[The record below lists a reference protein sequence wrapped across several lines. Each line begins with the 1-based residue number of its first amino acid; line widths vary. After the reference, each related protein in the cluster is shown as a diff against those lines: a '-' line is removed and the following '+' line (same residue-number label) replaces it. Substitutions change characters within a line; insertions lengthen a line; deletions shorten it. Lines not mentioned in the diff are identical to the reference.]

1 MYKFVETIEEVLSTV
16 STGEGAIVVGKME
29 GKEYEGFI
37 IQDIATGSVVWG
49 TVSIDAGTGIE
60 HTLVMLSES
69 MIGIINMHHLVDNV
83 PMFRDSV
90 LHISNHGV
98 NLSVIGAEA
107 VGASYATERIIRL
120 LKEQDNS
127 VDIGML
133 LIRDEDSC
141 PKKLKEI
148 VKNDAVLTLFNNMTG
163 DSFRLVGR
171 VLEGYGCQRLTY
183 SVRQQMSM

>member
-1 MYKFVETIEEVLSTV
+1 MYKFVETIEEVLDRIT
-16 STGEGAIVVGKME
+16 TGEGAIVVGKME
-29 GKEYEGFI
+29 DKEYEGFI

-83 PMFRDSV
+83 PMFRDTV
-90 LHISNHGV
+90 IHISNHGV

-107 VGASYATERIIRL
+107 VGASYATDRIIRL
-120 LKEQDNS
+120 LKKPDG
-127 VDIGML
+127 VTDVGMV

-141 PKKLKEI
+141 PNKLKEI

-183 SVRQQMSM
+183 SVKQMAM

>member
-1 MYKFVETIEEVLSTV
+1 MYKFVETIGEVLNLVT
-16 STGEGAIVVGKME
+16 TGEGAIVVGKME
-29 GKEYEGFI
+29 DKEYEGFI

-49 TVSIDAGTGIE
+49 TVSIDAGTGVE

-69 MIGIINMHHLVDNV
+69 TIGIINMHHLVDNV

-90 LHISNHGV
+90 IHISNHGV

-107 VGASYATERIIRL
+107 IGASYATDRIIKL
-120 LKEQDNS
+120 LKNPDG
-127 VDIGML
+127 VTDVGMM

-141 PKKLKEI
+141 PEKLKEI

-163 DSFRLVGR
+163 DAFRLVGR

-183 SVRQQMSM
+183 SVRQLAM